1 MSYFSTHNH
10 SSYSNAK
17 VGLDSI
23 NRIDEMIKYAN
34 EIGLSGLCLSDHEIL
49 SGHVS
54 FIQEYKKLKETGKLN
69 KDFKVG
75 LANEIY
81 LVSEDSLE
89 ELKENQS
96 PRQEDS
102 QFFHF
107 LLVSLNPSG
116 YLQLKKLSSLAWES
130 SWKAGLVERT
140 PTFKKNLKAI
150 IKKGDVVASTAC
162 LGGEASQ
169 MLLRIKRYTEEGN
182 TERVEY
188 YKKKLNNFIEFCIDV
203 FGKEHFYLEIQPSNN
218 EEQVYVNKELIKLGK
233 ETGLKYTIATDGH
246 YLKKEDR
253 GIHKTYLQSQNMERE
268 VDAFYDATYI
278 MSEDEVKEYLN
289 EYLTE
294 EEIQAGFDATMDI
307 YDKIEVYD
315 LAQDTIVPVPPIPE
329 FEFQHILE
337 QGYDTY
343 EYIKKFAMSEDKVDR
358 YFLHVIQEGLVE
370 KIVRKRKAD
379 KEYFHICLDRINT
392 ELKEIWLI
400 SEKLHQRLSA
410 YYVLVRDVVVNVM
423 WETGDSI
430 VGVSRGS
437 GAGFFVNFLVDI
449 TQLNSLDYNLPHF
462 RHLTAERPELPDIDI
477 DTEQSKRGQILE
489 AMKERYGKKSVL
501 NIATFSTEGSR
512 SALLSA
518 ARGMGIDIDEVNYL
532 TTLIPVERGFNWS
545 LSKVFFGGDGEK
557 PVKEILNA
565 VSKYP
570 GLLEASVKIEGLIKS
585 RSVHASGIYVFSGE
599 SGYVAQNAMMKSSSG
614 KETTQF
620 DMQSSDYMG
629 ALKID
634 ALTVEGMDRIRTALD
649 LLTEYGFIEDKGSL
663 KATYEA
669 YLHPDNLV
677 YENEEMWNKVANNEI
692 PDLFQFETPVGGQCV
707 RKSKPK
713 SIPELSAANS
723 LMRLMADGEEQP
735 IDKFVR
741 HKENI
746 NDWYK
751 EMDEYGLTDIEV
763 KILETHLLT
772 VYGVSSSQEE
782 MMLLLMDKDICGFSI
797 IDSNKARKVVGK
809 KLMNEIPKIKDMVF
823 TQGIASQNL
832 RRYIW
837 DTQIVP
843 QLGYAFSNLHST
855 GYSLIALQEMNTAH
869 FYPRIFW
876 DVSCLTVSAGADED
890 NENNKSTKYGKVA
903 AGIGKMKSHNVQV
916 TLPLINHAS
925 FGFTPDVES
934 NRIIFGLKGIVGIN
948 DELVHTLIAN
958 KPYQSFDDFYER
970 LYQTKVVQKSQ
981 LIHLIKAGVFNE
993 FNSPP
998 EIMKQFL
1005 IKEVDVKEKLN
1016 GQNLSRIISLGLLD
1030 TPELKQYQDYFNFRK
1045 HIMKSVHQTVD
1056 KPKDKIYILDTYS
1069 QVFYE
1074 NNFSSDSIVGEHNGK
1089 LLISDKLFKKE
1100 YDTKMLPLMELY
1112 TDENF
1117 VRQYNVAQFYE
1128 LWSAHANGTVES
1140 WEMESVSFYS
1150 NRHELQDVDYS
1161 RYGISNFFELSEI
1174 PIVTEEYEWRG
1185 RPMKNYQLF
1194 NIVGT
1199 VLDKNKNNHTVT
1211 ILTPEGVVVAKM
1223 YGGSFSHYDKRISK
1237 VENGSKTVLESSW
1250 FTRSNLVLLT
1260 GYRRDD
1266 QFVLKAPKGQH
1277 TINLITEVRE
1287 DGSLGLQSERTRA

>member
-34 EIGLSGLCLSDHEIL
+34 EIGLAGLCLSDHEIL

-54 FIQEYKKLKETGKLN
+54 FIQEYKRLRDEGKLN
-69 KDFKVG
+69 ESFKVG

-81 LVSEDSLE
+81 LVFEDSLE

-96 PRQEDS
+96 NRNEDS
-102 QFFHF
+102 KFFHF
-107 LLVSLNPSG
+107 LLVSLNPNG
-116 YLQLKKLSSLAWES
+116 YLQLKKLSSLAWEN

-140 PTFKKNLKAI
+140 PTFKNSLKAI

-169 MLLRIKRYTEEGN
+169 MILNIKKYREEGN
-182 TERVEY
+182 FDRVEY
-188 YKKKLNNFIEFCIDV
+188 YKKRLDEFIEFCVDV
-203 FGKEHFYLEIQPSNN
+203 FGKEHFYLEIQPSSN
-218 EEQVYVNKELIKLGK
+218 EEQIYVNKELIKLSK

-278 MSEDEVKEYLN
+278 MSEDEVKEYLIK
-289 EYLTE
+289 YLSE
-294 EEIQAGFDATMDI
+294 EEIQSGFNATMEI
-307 YDKIEVYD
+307 YDKVEIYD
-315 LAQDTIVPVPPIPE
+315 LAQDTIVPMPPIPK

-337 QGYDTY
+337 QGYNTY
-343 EYIKKFAMSEDKVDR
+343 EYIQKFAMSEHEIDR
-358 YFLHVIQEGLVE
+358 YFLHLIQEGLVE
-370 KIVRKRKAD
+370 KIVRKRKSD

-437 GAGFFVNFLVDI
+437 GAGFFVNFLIDI

-489 AMKERYGKKSVL
+489 AMKERYGRNRVL

-518 ARGMGIDIDEVNYL
+518 ARGMGIDIDEVNFL
-532 TTLIPVERGFNWS
+532 TSLIPVERGFNWS
-545 LSKVFFGGDGEK
+545 LSKCFYGGDGEK
-557 PVKEILNA
+557 PVKELINA

-570 GLLEASVKIEGLIKS
+570 GLMEASVKIEGLIKS
-585 RSVHASGIYVFSGE
+585 RSVHASGIYVFSE
-599 SGYVAQNAMMKSSSG
+599 QGYVAQNAMMKSSSG

-620 DMQSSDYMG
+620 DMSSSDYMG
-629 ALKID
+629 ALKVD
-634 ALTVEGMDRIRTALD
+634 ALTVEGMDRIRTAID
-649 LLTEYGFIEDKGSL
+649 LLIEHKFIEDKGSL

-677 YENEEMWNKVANNEI
+677 YEDEEMWNKVANNEI

-707 RKSKPK
+707 KKSKPK

-723 LMRLMADGEEQP
+723 LMRLMSEGEEQP

-746 NDWYK
+746 SDWYK
-751 EMDEYGLTDIEV
+751 EMNEYGLTDNEV
-763 KILETHLLT
+763 KILEKHLLP

-782 MMLLLMDKDICGFSI
+782 MMLLLMDEDICGFSI
-797 IDSNKARKVVGK
+797 VDSNKARKVVGK
-809 KLMNEIPKIKDMVF
+809 KLMSEIPKIKEMVF
-823 TQGIASQNL
+823 TQGTASQNL

-876 DVSCLTVSAGADED
+876 DVACLSVSAGADED
-890 NENNKSTKYGKVA
+890 NEDNKSTKYGKVA
-903 AGIGKMKSHNVQV
+903 ASIGKMKSHNVQV
-916 TLPLINHAS
+916 ALPLINHAG
-925 FGFTPDVES
+925 FGFTPDVEN
-934 NRIIFGLKGIVGIN
+934 NRIVFGLKGIVGIN
-948 DELVHTLIAN
+948 DQLVHDLIAN
-958 KPYQSFDDFYER
+958 KPYHSFEDFYER
-970 LYQTKVVQKSQ
+970 MYQTKKVQKSQ
-981 LIHLIKAGVFNE
+981 IIHLIKAGVFNE
-993 FNSPP
+993 FGSSP

-1005 IKEVDVKEKLN
+1005 IKEVDVKDKLN
-1016 GQNLSRIISLGLLD
+1016 GQNLPRIISLGLLD
-1030 TPELKQYQDYFNFRK
+1030 TPELKQYQDYYNFRK
-1045 HIMKSVHQTVD
+1045 HVMKSVHKIVD
-1056 KPKDKIYILDTYS
+1056 KPKDKIYILDSYS
-1069 QVFYE
+1069 QAFFE
-1074 NNFSSDSIVGEHNGK
+1074 NNFTFDSVVGEHNGK
-1089 LLISDKLFKKE
+1089 LLVSDKLLKKE
-1100 YDTKMLPLMELY
+1100 YDSKMLPLADLY
-1112 TDENF
+1112 TDKEFIRRFNL
-1117 VRQYNVAQFYE
+1117 AQFYE
-1128 LWSAHANGTVES
+1128 LWNSLATGSVAK

-1150 NRHELQDVDYS
+1150 EKHELEGVDYK
-1161 RYGISNFFELSEI
+1161 RYGISNFFKLSET

-1199 VLDKNKNNHTVT
+1199 VLDKNKNNHTITV
-1211 ILTPEGVVVAKM
+1211 LTPDGVVTVKT

-1250 FTRSNLVLLT
+1250 FTRGNLVMLS

-1277 TINLITEVRE
+1277 TINLITEVRS
-1287 DGSLGLQSERTRA
+1287 DGSLGLQSERVRA

>member
-10 SSYSNAK
+10 SSYSNVKA
-17 VGLDSI
+17 GLDSI

-34 EIGLSGLCLSDHEIL
+34 EIGLSGICLSDHEIL

-54 FIQEYKKLKETGKLN
+54 FIQEYKKLKEDGTL
-69 KDFKVG
+69 KDGFKVG

-96 PRQEDS
+96 PRKEDS

-107 LLVSLNPSG
+107 LLISLNPNG
-116 YLQLKKLSSLAWES
+116 YLQLKKLSSLAWEN

-140 PTFKKNLKAI
+140 PTFKKNLKSI
-150 IKKGDVVASTAC
+150 IEKGDVVASTAC

-182 TERVEY
+182 IERVGY
-188 YKKKLNNFIEFCIDV
+188 YKKKLNDFIEFCIDV

-218 EEQVYVNKELIKLGK
+218 EEQVYVNRELIKLSK

-253 GIHKTYLQSQNMERE
+253 GIHKTYLLSQNMERE

-278 MSEDEVKEYLN
+278 MSESEIREYLH
-289 EYLTE
+289 YLSE

-307 YDKIEVYD
+307 YDKVELFD
-315 LAQDTIVPVPPIPE
+315 LAQDTIVPMPPIPE
-329 FEFQHILE
+329 FEFQHTLE

-343 EYIKKFAMSEDKVDR
+343 EYIKKFAMSENEIDR
-358 YFLHVIQEGLVE
+358 YFLHLIQEGLVD
-370 KIVRKRKAD
+370 KIVRKRKSD
-379 KEYFHICLDRINT
+379 KEYFHICLERINT

-423 WETGDSI
+423 WEAGDSV

-437 GAGFFVNFLVDI
+437 GAGFLVNFLIDI

-489 AMKERYGKKSVL
+489 GMKERYGRSRVL
-501 NIATFSTEGSR
+501 NIATFTREGSR

-518 ARGMGIDIDEVNYL
+518 ARGMGIDIDEVNFL
-532 TTLIPVERGFNWS
+532 TSLIPVERGFTWT
-545 LSKVFFGGDGEK
+545 LKKCFFGGDGEK
-557 PVKEILNA
+557 PVRELLNA
-565 VSKYP
+565 VSKYD
-570 GLLEASVKIEGLIKS
+570 GLIQNSIKIEGLIKS
-585 RSVHASGIYVFSGE
+585 KSVHASGIYVFNKN
-599 SGYVAQNAMMKSSSG
+599 YVTQNAMMKSNSG

-620 DMQSSDYMG
+620 DMSDSDYMG

-634 ALTVEGMDRIRTALD
+634 ALTVEGMDRIRTAMD

-677 YENEEMWNKVANNEI
+677 YENEEMWDKVANNEI

-751 EMDEYGLTDIEV
+751 EMDEYGLTSEEV
-763 KILETHLLT
+763 KILEKHLLP

-782 MMLLLMDKDICGFSI
+782 MMLLLMDEDICGFNI

-809 KLMNEIPKIKDMVF
+809 KLMSEIPKIKDMVF
-823 TQGIASQNL
+823 TQGVASQNL
-832 RRYIW
+832 RQYIW

-843 QLGYAFSNLHST
+843 QLGYSFSNIHSS
-855 GYSLIALQEMNTAH
+855 GYSLIALQEMNLAH

-876 DVSCLTVSAGADED
+876 DVACLTVSAGADED

-903 AGIGKMKSHNVQV
+903 SGISKMKSHSVNVV
-916 TLPLINHAS
+916 LPLINHAG
-925 FGFTPDVES
+925 FGFTPDVEN

-948 DELVHTLIAN
+948 DELVHEIIRQRPFAT
-958 KPYQSFDDFYER
+958 FDDFYSRMYEGK
-970 LYQTKVVQKSQ
+970 LIQKGQ
-981 LIHLIKAGVFNE
+981 FVHLIKAGCFNE
-993 FNSPP
+993 FNNQPN
-998 EIMKQFL
+998 IMKQF
-1005 IKEVDVKEKLN
+1005 IFREVDVKDKLN

-1045 HIMKSVHQTVD
+1045 HIMKKVHETTD
-1056 KPKDKIYILDTYS
+1056 KPKDKIYILDDYS
-1069 QVFYE
+1069 QVFFE
-1074 NNFSSDSIVGEHNGK
+1074 NNFSSDSVVGEFNSK
-1089 LLISDKLFKKE
+1089 LLVSDKLFKKE
-1100 YDTKMLPLMELY
+1100 YDNKMLPISDLY
-1112 TDENF
+1112 TDEAFLKRFN
-1117 VRQYNVAQFYE
+1117 QAQFIE
-1128 LWSAHANGTVES
+1128 LWEQLAGNGTVS
-1140 WEMESVSFYS
+1140 KWQMESVSFYADAG
-1150 NRHELQDVDYS
+1150 HELAHVDNE
-1161 RYGISNFFELSEI
+1161 RYGIVDFFSLPEEA
-1174 PIVTEEYEWRG
+1174 IVAERYEWKGKQMER
-1185 RPMKNYQLF
+1185 YQLF
-1194 NIVGT
+1194 NISGVC
-1199 VLDKNKNNHTVT
+1199 LERNKNNHTIT
-1211 ILTPEGVVVAKM
+1211 LLTENGVVTVKTHA
-1223 YGGSFSHYDKRISK
+1223 GSFAFYDKRISK
-1237 VENGSKTVLESSW
+1237 LENGKKTVLEGSW
-1250 FTRSNLVLLT
+1250 LSRGSLLMLT
-1260 GYRRDD
+1260 GYRRQN
-1266 QFVLKAPKGQH
+1266 QFLLKAPKGQH
-1277 TINLITEVRE
+1277 TINKILEVRS
-1287 DGSLGLQSERTRA
+1287 DGTLSLQSERARV